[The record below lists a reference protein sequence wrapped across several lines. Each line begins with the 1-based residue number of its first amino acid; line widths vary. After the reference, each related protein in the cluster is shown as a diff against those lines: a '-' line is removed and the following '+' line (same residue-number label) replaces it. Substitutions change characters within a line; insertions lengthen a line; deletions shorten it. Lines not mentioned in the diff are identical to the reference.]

1 MKSKKEHL
9 NTEASREKFFV
20 VGGLVIAY
28 AVLVIMLMF
37 LFNALREREDLKLQT
52 EAEKSFN
59 TIFFHL
65 QDDPVRAN
73 NELEKNGII
82 GVGVYSNLG
91 KNELMLGK
99 APKLL
104 PSQYVSMNG
113 WDNVE
118 SSGVA
123 TYDKDNGTVVYV
135 RYINRLS
142 LLWDIIDD
150 TTINLESFTNT
161 TMTFPDVLYIELDGE
176 AYHSTIVT
184 LNVSMILAFLALS
197 AAFIFV
203 YHIYNNN
210 RGYRDTLEKQRS
222 LVNLGQAARTLTH
235 EIKNPLS
242 SVNIQLAILR
252 MKVDPKYKSNLEV
265 IQSEMDRVK
274 VLTDKVSEFLYNP
287 TGVPVKID
295 LKPFFIDLISKFNVD
310 VQLYMDNDFSI
321 SFDRDRARSVFENL
335 IKNAIESGENPQ
347 VEVLIS
353 RGGKPKTVKIE
364 VKDRGIGLP
373 KGAKDKIYNPF
384 YTTKNTGSGIGLSIS
399 RQFISARNGSIIL
412 YPREGG
418 GTVAEVILPIAT
430 KYN

>member
-1 MKSKKEHL
+1 MKSKNEHL
-9 NTEASREKFFV
+9 NTEAIREKFFV
-20 VGGLVIAY
+20 VVGLVIAY
-28 AVLVIMLMF
+28 ALLVIMLMF

-52 EAEKSFN
+52 EAEKSLN

-73 NELEKNGII
+73 NELQKNGII

-91 KNELMLGK
+91 KNELMLGQI
-99 APKLL
+99 PKLL
-104 PSQYVSMNG
+104 PSKYIVSMG
-113 WDNVE
+113 RWDNVE
-118 SSGVA
+118 SAGTA
-123 TYDKDNGTVVYV
+123 TYEKKNDTVIYV

-142 LLWDIIDD
+142 LLWNIIDD
-150 TTINLESFTNT
+150 TSIDLNSFTNT
-161 TMTFPDVLYIELDGE
+161 PMSFPDVLYIELEGK
-176 AYHSTIVT
+176 AYHNTIVT
-184 LNVSMILAFLALS
+184 LNIYIILAFLSLS

-203 YHIYNNN
+203 YHIYVNN

-252 MKVDPKYKSNLEV
+252 MKINPKYKPNLEV

-295 LKPFFIDLISKFNVD
+295 LKPFFIDLIGRFNSP
-310 VQLYMDNDFSI
+310 VQLYMDEDFRI

-430 KYN
+430 KY

>member
-1 MKSKKEHL
+1 MKSKNGHQ
-9 NTEASREKFFV
+9 NTEAIREKFLVV
-20 VGGLVIAY
+20 VGLIIAY
-28 AVLVIMLMF
+28 AILAIMLMF

-73 NELEKNGII
+73 NELQKNGII

-99 APKLL
+99 VPKLL
-104 PSQYVSMNG
+104 PSKYIVSMG
-113 WDNVE
+113 SWADVE
-118 SSGVA
+118 SAGTA
-123 TYDKDNGTVVYV
+123 TYDKNSDTVIYV

-150 TTINLESFTNT
+150 TSIDLNSFTNT
-161 TMTFPDVLYIELDGE
+161 PMTFPDVLYIELEGK
-176 AYHSTIVT
+176 AYHNTIVT
-184 LNVSMILAFLALS
+184 LNIYIIIAFLSLS
-197 AAFIFV
+197 ASFIFV
-203 YHIYNNN
+203 YHIYDNNK
-210 RGYRDTLEKQRS
+210 GYRDTLEKQRS

-252 MKVDPKYKSNLEV
+252 MKIDPKYKSNLEV

-295 LKPFFIDLISKFNVD
+295 LKPFFVDLIGRFNSP
-310 VQLYMDNDFSI
+310 VQLYMDDDFRI

-335 IKNAIESGENPQ
+335 IKNAIESGDNPQ

-373 KGAKDKIYNPF
+373 KGANDKIYNPF
-384 YTTKNTGSGIGLSIS
+384 FTTKNTGSGIGLSIS

-430 KYN
+430 KY

>member
-1 MKSKKEHL
+1 MKANNEHL
-9 NTEASREKFFV
+9 NKDVIREKFFV
-20 VGGLVIAY
+20 IAGLVMAY
-28 AVLVIMLMF
+28 ALLVILLMF
-37 LFNALREREDLKLQT
+37 LFNALRERENLKLQT

-73 NELEKNGII
+73 NELQKNGII
-82 GVGVYSNLG
+82 GVGVYTNIG

-99 APKLL
+99 VPKLL
-104 PSQYVSMNG
+104 PSQYIVAMVP
-113 WDNVE
+113 WDDVQ
-118 SSGVA
+118 SAGSA
-123 TYDKDNGTVVYV
+123 TYDRETETVVYV

-150 TTINLESFTNT
+150 TSINIDSFTNT
-161 TMTFPDVLYIELDGE
+161 TMTFPDVLYIELDGK
-176 AYHSTIVT
+176 AYHKTIVS
-184 LNVSMILAFLALS
+184 LNIYMLFAFLLLS
-197 AAFIFV
+197 AFFIFV
-203 YHIYNNN
+203 FHIYDNNK
-210 RGYRDTLEKQRS
+210 GYRDILEKQRS

-252 MKVDPKYKSNLEV
+252 MTVNPKYKSNLEV
-265 IQSEMDRVK
+265 IQSEVDRIK

-295 LKPFFIDLISKFNVD
+295 LKPFFVDLISKFNNP
-310 VQLYMDNDFSI
+310 VQLYIDDDFVI
-321 SFDRDRARSVFENL
+321 LFDRDRARSVFENL
-335 IKNAIESGENPQ
+335 IKNAIESGDNPQ

-353 RGGKPKTVKIE
+353 KGSKPKTVKIE

-399 RQFISARNGSIIL
+399 RQFINARNGSIML

-418 GTVAEVILPIAT
+418 GTVAEVILPIAP
-430 KYN
+430 KY